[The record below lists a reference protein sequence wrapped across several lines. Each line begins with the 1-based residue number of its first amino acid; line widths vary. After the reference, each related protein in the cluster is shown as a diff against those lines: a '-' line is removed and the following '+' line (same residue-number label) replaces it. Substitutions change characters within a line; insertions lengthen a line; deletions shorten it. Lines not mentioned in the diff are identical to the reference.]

1 MGKKI
6 CVVFPGIGY
15 HTDKPVLYYSKKY
28 MIAHGY
34 DIVDVTYGKLSGHLP
49 EEIQKVF
56 DDGWNKAV
64 DCLKNV
70 DFSDAE
76 DIVFLSKSIGTA
88 ISARYVAEKGLK
100 VRNIYF
106 TPLEI
111 TMQYANSNGIA
122 FHGTADPLV
131 NTGELTR
138 LCEAKNI
145 PLYKYEGGNH
155 SIETEG
161 QLYIAEI
168 AVLIT
173 LLIGTAV
180 YILLLRVLPDT
191 SWLEGCQIRRF
202 TGVICPAC
210 GTTRAVLA
218 MLHGHLLTA
227 LYYHVATVYLACI
240 CIIYL
245 VGNTIRLATNGRAP
259 LVRFRLW
266 YVYVWLGIFVV
277 SYVVKL
283 VVPGYVI

>member
-1 MGKKI
+1 MEHKNAGRHSRKI
-6 CVVFPGIGY
+6 YRLFE
-15 HTDKPVLYYSKKY
+15 L
-28 MIAHGY
+28 
-34 DIVDVTYGKLSGHLP
+34 LGH
-49 EEIQKVF
+49 
-56 DDGWNKAV
+56 
-64 DCLKNV
+64 
-70 DFSDAE
+70 
-76 DIVFLSKSIGTA
+76 
-88 ISARYVAEKGLK
+88 
-100 VRNIYF
+100 
-106 TPLEI
+106 
-111 TMQYANSNGIA
+111 
-122 FHGTADPLV
+122 
-131 NTGELTR
+131 
-138 LCEAKNI
+138 
-145 PLYKYEGGNH
+145 
-155 SIETEG
+155 TEG

-218 MLHGHLLTA
+218 MLHGHLL
-227 LYYHVATVYLACI
+227 
-240 CIIYL
+240 
-245 VGNTIRLATNGRAP
+245 GNTIRLATNGRAP

>member
-1 MGKKI
+1 MEHKNAGRHSGKI
-6 CVVFPGIGY
+6 YRLFE
-15 HTDKPVLYYSKKY
+15 L
-28 MIAHGY
+28 
-34 DIVDVTYGKLSGHLP
+34 LGH
-49 EEIQKVF
+49 
-56 DDGWNKAV
+56 
-64 DCLKNV
+64 
-70 DFSDAE
+70 
-76 DIVFLSKSIGTA
+76 
-88 ISARYVAEKGLK
+88 
-100 VRNIYF
+100 
-106 TPLEI
+106 
-111 TMQYANSNGIA
+111 
-122 FHGTADPLV
+122 
-131 NTGELTR
+131 
-138 LCEAKNI
+138 
-145 PLYKYEGGNH
+145 
-155 SIETEG
+155 TEG

-245 VGNTIRLATNGRAP
+245 VGNTIT